1 MRHTS
6 ARTATVVAFAGAF
19 ALAACQ
25 SEEVEPTTE
34 VETVDVSGGELI
46 ATPADEEAVDVDLPE
61 TPMTPVD
68 TAIDSGVATGAPAA
82 E

>member
-1 MRHTS
+1 MRPIP
-6 ARTATVVAFAGAF
+6 ARTAAVLALAGAF

-25 SEEVEPTTE
+25 KEEAAEPTTE
-34 VETVDVSGGELI
+34 VETVDLSGGELI
-46 ATPADEEAVDVDLPE
+46 ATPADEEAVGVDLPE

-68 TAIDSGVATGAPAA
+68 SAVETSAPA

>member
-1 MRHTS
+1 MRRIP
-6 ARTATVVAFAGAF
+6 ARTATVLALAGAF

-25 SEEVEPTTE
+25 KEEAAEPTTE
-34 VETVDVSGGELI
+34 VDATDLSGGELI
-46 ATPADEEAVDVDLPE
+46 ATPADEEAVGVDLPE

-68 TAIDSGVATGAPAA
+68 SAVDSAAPA

>member
-6 ARTATVVAFAGAF
+6 ARTATVLALAGAF

-25 SEEVEPTTE
+25 SEETEPTLE
-34 VETVDVSGGELI
+34 VDAEDMSGGELI

-61 TPMTPVD
+61 TPMTPV
-68 TAIDSGVATGAPAA
+68 GTGAPDISETPEAG